1 MKNLLTILL
10 LLLCFSGFSQEGT
23 YITLSGRKIDSL
35 FFKVGIVGPTYIQS
49 YNGVNDTVIIQVNDS
64 IFVKYQDSLTVFVTP
79 DQLSD
84 SLAAIPVIDTSQFVR
99 YPDSLT
105 VFVTPMQLADS
116 TPWVQDPPDGIYY
129 TAGKVAIGTST
140 FAGALN
146 VNGNVGINNGTG
158 NYSFG
163 NNMSSLTAGSQYNV
177 AFGVQNLNKE
187 TNGDYNIGIGIL
199 NFEDVVGGQ
208 SNQGFGRSNYPNLT
222 IGSYNIAAGEFN
234 GRLVTSSSL
243 YNILLGYQNFYT
255 ATRTNWSYA
264 YGYQNFYS
272 FNGESIFNFAMGYQN
287 FRSLLNGNNNYA
299 LGDSNYGGLT
309 NGQYNVGMGKVYD
322 DVTTST
328 GSIGIGYFVG
338 NSTIATNALYTIGIG
353 YLALNTASSL
363 DSVIAIGYNAGS
375 LNSYNGS
382 ILIGANAETTET
394 AGVVVG
400 PNASRFASGN
410 YDFDVNQDTT
420 GKAGQILTYNASLN
434 QIELK
439 PNSGPV
445 IISEVNSNTVLSTLN
460 VFLPVNV
467 TSNTV
472 EIDLPAGTPSSG
484 DVLKIT
490 DSRANAGTNN
500 ITIDFISAGDNLHGS
515 SQNAVLNLDGSTV
528 TFTYINAAI
537 GWVSE

>member
-49 YNGVNDTVIIQVNDS
+49 YNGVNDTVIFQVNDS

-116 TPWVQDPPDGIYY
+116 TPWIQDPPDGIYY
-129 TAGKVAIGTST
+129 TAGKVAIGTNT

-146 VNGNVGINNGTG
+146 ISGNIGRDNGIRTYNI
-158 NYSFG
+158 G
-163 NNMSSLTAGSQYNV
+163 NNLNSLLSGASDNFAVGTN
-177 AFGVQNLNKE
+177 NLAAE
-187 TNGDYNIGIGIL
+187 QNGDYNIGIGIF
-199 NFEDVVGGQ
+199 NFEDAVNGQ
-208 SNQGFGRSNYPNLT
+208 TNIGLGRVNYREIT
-222 IGSYNIAAGEFN
+222 SGSYNIGIGESNFRIATGN
-234 GRLVTSSSL
+234 SS
-243 YNILLGYQNFYT
+243 YNVFLGYQNFYS
-255 ATRTNWSYA
+255 APSGNYNYA
-264 YGYQNFYS
+264 IGFQNFYS
-272 FNGESIFNFAMGYQN
+272 YTSNSVLNFAMGTNN
-287 FRSLLNGNNNYA
+287 FRSLTNGN
-299 LGDSNYGGLT
+299 DNYGFGSANFSSIT
-309 NGQYNVGMGKVYD
+309 TGRYNVGMGKAFE
-322 DVTTST
+322 DVTSST
-328 GSIGIGYFVG
+328 GCIGIGHFVA
-338 NSTIATNALYTIGIG
+338 NTASDLSSIYSVGIG
-353 YLALNTASSL
+353 YQALDFASSL
-363 DSVIAIGYNAGS
+363 DTVLAIGYRAGFN
-375 LNSYNGS
+375 NSFGS
-382 ILIGANAETTET
+382 AILIGSNAETVENS
-394 AGVVVG
+394 GVVIG

-410 YDFDVNQDTT
+410 YDLNVNQDTS
-420 GKAGQILTYNASLN
+420 GRNGQVLTYNASLN

-472 EIDLPAGTPSSG
+472 EIDLPAGTPSAG

-500 ITIDFISAGDNLHGS
+500 ITIDFISAGDNFHGS